1 MGHSTSGQSASAVDR
16 DALIALVRERIRGF
30 ATYLHWGDD
39 AEDIANETVLVLLE
53 KYGGIE
59 APEEILK
66 IANQICV
73 NLVLNLRRKR
83 ANKRQV
89 DLDTGIAASLGGDP
103 ETVASN
109 RELKQ
114 LMLKAIEASDSRCKQ
129 LLRLKLE
136 GATTEKIAEELKLN
150 PNAVHAAF
158 FRCGKR
164 LRAAL
169 GGSR

>member
-1 MGHSTSGQSASAVDR
+1 MAYQTPGVDR
-16 DALIALVRERIRGF
+16 DALIELVRVRIRGF
-30 ATYLHWGDD
+30 ATYLQCGDD
-39 AEDIANETVLVLLE
+39 AEDIAHDTVLVVLS
-53 KYGGIE
+53 KYAGVE

-66 IANQICV
+66 IANRICV

-83 ANKRQV
+83 AHEE
-89 DLDTGIAASLGGDP
+89 LDSGIAAPVGADP

-109 RELKQ
+109 RELRQ
-114 LMLKAIEASDSRCKQ
+114 FMLGAIEASDSRCKQ
-129 LLRLKLE
+129 LLRMKLE
-136 GATTEKIAEELKLN
+136 GASTEEIAKELKLN

>member
-1 MGHSTSGQSASAVDR
+1 MDR

-30 ATYLHWGDD
+30 ATYLHCGDD
-39 AEDIANETVLVLLE
+39 AEDVANETVLVLLV
-53 KYGGIE
+53 KYGGVE
-59 APEEILK
+59 AQEELLK
-66 IANQICV
+66 IANRICV

-89 DLDTGIAASLGGDP
+89 ELDAGIAAPSGGDP
-103 ETVASN
+103 ETIASN
-109 RELKQ
+109 QELKQ
-114 LMLKAIEASDSRCKQ
+114 LMLRAIKASDHRCKQ

-136 GATTEKIAEELKLN
+136 GATTEIIAKELKLN

>member
-1 MGHSTSGQSASAVDR
+1 MDR
-16 DALIALVRERIRGF
+16 DALIALARERIRGF
-30 ATYLHWGDD
+30 ATYLQCGDD
-39 AEDIANETVLVLLE
+39 AEDVANDTVLVLLA

-59 APEEILK
+59 APGELLK

-89 DLDTGIAASLGGDP
+89 DLDAGIAAPSGGDP
-103 ETVASN
+103 ETIASN
-109 RELKQ
+109 HELKH
-114 LMLKAIEASDSRCKQ
+114 LMLLAIEASGSRCKQ

-158 FRCGKR
+158 FRCSKR